1 VPGARE
7 TFQEEYFIQS
17 DLLRGFVR
25 EIRDIAAGAATP
37 AAALGSMRGPF
48 RRLLADQAWLPE
60 KFRLP
65 AEKSGMGGGIGT
77 WLLYRA
83 ADRSL
88 SLSSLVVVPGA
99 VTPVHDHLA
108 WGLVGLYAGTQEECV
123 YRETRTTEDGR
134 CELELVA
141 TRQLS
146 TGDFYELLPPENDIH
161 SVRTTSR
168 IPSVSLHLLGRDIGC
183 VWRHQYQ
190 PEHNTVRPF
199 RSGYTNAP
207 CEEGPHRDLNKQQ
220 ALRRPS

>member
-1 VPGARE
+1 MPSAKE
-7 TFQEEYFIQS
+7 AFQEDYFIQS
-17 DLLRGFVR
+17 DVLKSFVR
-25 EIRDIAAGAATP
+25 EIRAIVAGAASA
-37 AAALGSMRGPF
+37 AAALGSMRDPF

-60 KFRLP
+60 KFQVP

-88 SLSSLVVVPGA
+88 SLSSLVVVPRA
-99 VTPVHDHLA
+99 ITPVHDHLA
-108 WGLVGLYAGTQEECV
+108 WGLVGLYAGTQEERV
-123 YRETRTTEDGR
+123 YRQLGTMGEGE
-134 CELELVA
+134 CKLELVT

-161 SVRTTSR
+161 SVRTTSQ

-183 VWRHQYQ
+183 VWRHQYH
-190 PEHNTVRPF
+190 PEQSTVRPF

-207 CEEGPHRDLNKQQ
+207 CEEERQ
-220 ALRRPS
+220 R

>member
-1 VPGARE
+1 VASANE
-7 TFQEEYFIQS
+7 VFQEEYFIQS
-17 DLLRGFVR
+17 DVLRTFIR
-25 EIRDIAAGAATP
+25 EISDIVAGAASA
-37 AAALGSMRGPF
+37 AAALGAMRGPF
-48 RRLLADQAWLPE
+48 RRLLSDQAWLPE

-77 WLLYRA
+77 WLIYRS

-88 SLSSLVVVPGA
+88 SLSSLVVVPAA

-108 WGLVGLYAGTQEECV
+108 WGLVGLYAGTQEERV
-123 YRETRTTEDGR
+123 YRQVGTMGDGA
-134 CELELVA
+134 CELELVT

-161 SVRTTSR
+161 SVQTTSP

-190 PEHNTVRPF
+190 PDQSTVRPF

-207 CEEGPHRDLNKQQ
+207 CKDEP
-220 ALRRPS
+220 RR